1 MRGMLLG
8 EKEPKLLEAAPV
20 PGLLL
25 GMFVRAIVTLCFEHF
40 PIAKFQLTAPNGV
53 RIDLRR

>member
-20 PGLLL
+20 PRLLL
-25 GMFVRAIVTLCFEHF
+25 RMIVRAIVTLCLGHF